1 MIRSFKFI
9 AITISILQLSASCSN
24 SSNSGSGPCD
34 YTEEKFNMFVV
45 DVVEDSTQENML
57 IVLVDFDG
65 NIEWANESPTLSEVR
80 NVTTDFDFIVNNHIK
95 PGSIYTGTIHKK
107 VPGSGDCEEEIID
120 WDQKMRK

>member
-1 MIRSFKFI
+1 MIQKLIF
-9 AITISILQLSASCSN
+9 TIILISTLQVFNSCSD
-24 SSNSGSGPCD
+24 SINSGSGPCD

-45 DVVEDSTQENML
+45 DVLEDTTQENMF

-80 NVTTDFDFIVNNHIK
+80 NVTTDFDFIINNHIK

-107 VPGSGDCEEEIID
+107 VPGSGDCEDEIID
-120 WDQKMRK
+120 WHQKLKK